1 MEELAFIVP
10 GMNVVV
16 RFYII
21 LFHYDTFRWTR
32 EWGVESWT
40 NHKSDRRNSARL
52 AICAYE
58 TATLEV

>member
-10 GMNVVV
+10 VMNVVV

-32 EWGVESWT
+32 EWGVET
-40 NHKSDRRNSARL
+40 SDRRNSAGL
-52 AICAYE
+52 AISAYE